1 MLTLSQVTGE
11 LPQIIN
17 GTRVV
22 SVDLRAE
29 CGQIFE
35 FVEYVPV
42 AADPV
47 RR

>member
-1 MLTLSQVTGE
+1 
-11 LPQIIN
+11 
-17 GTRVV
+17 VV

-29 CGQIFE
+29 CGKIFE